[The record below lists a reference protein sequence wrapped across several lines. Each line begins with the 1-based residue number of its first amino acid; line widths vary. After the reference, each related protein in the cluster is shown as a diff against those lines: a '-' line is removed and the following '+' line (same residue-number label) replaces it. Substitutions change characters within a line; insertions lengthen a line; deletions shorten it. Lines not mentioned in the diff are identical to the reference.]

1 MQSPISFDRPWLLLL
16 LPLALAAFWW
26 VGRRSYAG
34 LNPGTVQLAL
44 AARGLLATLLVL
56 AMAGIHLVQRSDK
69 LTTIFLLDVSKSVSS
84 DEQAKGREYIKNAVG
99 AKRAGDQ
106 GGVIEFG
113 RTANVD
119 ESPSETMQT
128 FEQGRASVAGDAT
141 DLAGALRL
149 AASSF
154 PQGLGRK
161 IVVLSDGNENI
172 GEAENE
178 IDSLRAS
185 GDRKSVV

>member
-1 MQSPISFDRPWLLLL
+1 MPMQSPVTFDRPSLLLL

-26 VGRRSYAG
+26 LGRRSYAG
-34 LNPGTVQLAL
+34 LNPGTAQLAL
-44 AARGLLATLLVL
+44 ISRCLLATLLVC
-56 AMAGIHLVQRSDK
+56 AIAGIHLVQRSDK
-69 LTTIFLLDVSKSVSS
+69 LTTIFLLDVSKSVSI
-84 DEQAKGREYIKNAVG
+84 DQQAKGREYIKDAVG

-113 RTANVD
+113 RTANID

-128 FEQGRASVAGDAT
+128 FEQGKASVAGDAT
-141 DLAGALRL
+141 NLAEAVRL

-161 IVVLSDGNENI
+161 IVILSDGNENV
-172 GEAENE
+172 GEA
-178 IDSLRAS
+178 R
-185 GDRKSVV
+185 RRR